1 MSDAPQGPDWWLASD
16 GRWYPPQNPPTQIPP
31 PPGAPGLGG
40 TPARPRNNA
49 LAIASLVLGI
59 LWVCGLGSLLA
70 LILGIVALSQIKKSG
85 ASGRGL
91 AIAGIV
97 LGVLGILA
105 TAGTAIGIAL
115 AADNVKFNEP
125 DERNDVEIVRCG
137 IKETETS
144 PSVDLRITND
154 SSRRSNYFMIVDIT
168 GSGSKDFNVGLST
181 LGPVEPDETKL
192 FTVNASTTA
201 TSLDG
206 PFNCAVNTVN
216 RIAAE

>member
-1 MSDAPQGPDWWLASD
+1 M
-16 GRWYPPQNPPTQIPP
+16 
-31 PPGAPGLGG
+31 GG
-40 TPARPRNNA
+40 IPARPRNNA

-59 LWVCGLGSLLA
+59 IWICGLGSLLA

-91 AIAGIV
+91 AIGGIV

-105 TAGTAIGIAL
+105 TAGTAIAIAL

-125 DERNDVEIVRCG
+125 GERDDVEVVRCG
-137 IKETETS
+137 IKETESS

-154 SSRRSNYFMIVDIT
+154 SSRASSYFLIIEVT
-168 GSGSKDFNVGLST
+168 GSGSKNFNVDLSN
-181 LGPVEPDETKL
+181 LGPVEPDESKL
-192 FTVNASTTA
+192 FTVKASTIA
-201 TSLDG
+201 TNADG
-206 PFNCAVNTVN
+206 PFDCAVNSVN